1 MVSPIVYHGAGVL
14 SSFICVDLGPFPT
27 DRDFIT
33 FTLARTNSICEE
45 EAKKAYPV
53 GEHDFAIRLGGLS
66 DSLNF
71 PSFKKESTN
80 SSRLSDMVVVWA
92 LGT

>member
-27 DRDFIT
+27 DCDFIT

-53 GEHDFAIRLGGLS
+53 GESMILPSGVPLTSVWVLG
-66 DSLNF
+66 
-71 PSFKKESTN
+71 
-80 SSRLSDMVVVWA
+80 RAV
-92 LGT
+92 